1 MCQQFWQ
8 SWHLVIMLHLNKFSV
23 EADEVVTVNL
33 SMLYESFKH

>member
-1 MCQQFWQ
+1 VSEILMA
-8 SWHLVIMLHLNKFSV
+8 LTLNLIMLRLNMFLV

>member
-1 MCQQFWQ
+1 MA
-8 SWHLVIMLHLNKFSV
+8 LTLNLIMLRLNMFLV